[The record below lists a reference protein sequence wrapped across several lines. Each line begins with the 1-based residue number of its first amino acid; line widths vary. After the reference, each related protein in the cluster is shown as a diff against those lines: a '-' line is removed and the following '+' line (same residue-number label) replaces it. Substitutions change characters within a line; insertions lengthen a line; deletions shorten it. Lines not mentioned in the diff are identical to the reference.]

1 MALKLKGST
10 SGFVG
15 LDAPAVAGNNTL
27 ILPENSGSAFQ
38 LFANDITAGVTTF
51 TSVTVNRNGDLTVPG
66 TISIGGTLT
75 YEDVTSVDSVGIVTA
90 RQGIFVDDSITH
102 LGDTNT
108 KIRFPGND
116 TFTVETGGSERV
128 RVNDIGMGVGIT
140 PVKALNVVVGS
151 GTTELIRLSQTVDA
165 SVQQEFGIGWCSNN
179 NHDHPGA
186 KITSQEY
193 DVSDT
198 RRSLVFYT
206 RGTNQDIA
214 PTERMRINEGGNMG
228 LGTNNPTHKLH
239 IQDATTP
246 RLVVEDTTNNVQA
259 QIGADNTDARIG
271 TVSNHP
277 VSFRVNDST
286 KLTIDTSGRLLIN
299 GTDANTVHTNADD
312 VIIGNTSASLMGLSI
327 VTGTSGYATLQF
339 SDGGG
344 AKNQGQIAYNHSNDS
359 LILTANSESIM
370 TIQSNGVVKVE
381 KSDSSS
387 FQAHFLVNNSE
398 SNSGISLIGS
408 GSSFNEGGWAAVT
421 DAGII
426 RSSANSSNGLVL
438 QAASGDMRFY
448 VAGSPTER
456 MRITSGGALQF
467 DSGYGEIKTAYGC
480 RAWVDIDN
488 TSGNMTLSGGGN
500 VSSVTDLGGGAGRV
514 NFSSNMIDTTY
525 AVVSSLRRAGT
536 YDMVNVGF
544 ANASSNFRY
553 DSFNNGSS
561 GNVDL
566 QGYAFA
572 VFR

>member
-1 MALKLKGST
+1 MSTLKTNNIQHVDRSDPSIIINTDGS
-10 SGFVG
+10 VNI
-15 LDAPAVAGNNTL
+15 AGTM
-27 ILPENSGSAFQ
+27 
-38 LFANDITAGVTTF
+38 
-51 TSVTVNRNGDLTVPG
+51 
-66 TISIGGTLT
+66 T
-75 YEDVTSVDSVGIVTA
+75 YEDVTNVDAVGIITGRSNIDAQKQVHVGTGVSIKSGGLNVTA
-90 RQGIFVDDSITH
+90 GISTFGANIEIADKIRHNGDD
-102 LGDTNT
+102 NT
-108 KIRFPGND
+108 AIRFPAAD
-116 TFTVETGGSERV
+116 TFTIETAGTERA
-128 RVNDIGMGVGIT
+128 RVDS
-140 PVKALNVVVGS
+140 S
-151 GTTELIRLSQTVDA
+151 GD
-165 SVQQEFGIGWCSNN
+165 FGIGMSPSGVRLDVYSSSAADIARFSGPNSA
-179 NHDHPGA
+179 G
-186 KITSQEY
+186 ITIRNDTANELQLHTAP
-193 DVSDT
+193 SDA
-198 RRSLVFYT
+198 LIF
-206 RGTNQDIA
+206 GTNGEN
-214 PTERMRINEGGNMG
+214 ERMRITSDGKIGVGAASPSHLVHLQN
-228 LGTNNPTHKLH
+228 
-239 IQDATTP
+239 ATTP

-259 QIGADNTDARIG
+259 QIGADNTEARIG

-514 NFSSNMIDTTY
+514 NFSNNMPDTTY